1 MKTKAH
7 ALPVYLLFLSSLA
20 GNTLYA
26 GTPSANPFTSTLD
39 GGVTVSFTT
48 ASSNLCSDLKLMP
61 NVSNDFSGDGFALR
75 IKNHITSG
83 EGSPMFFYLN
93 ETDSDRVTA
102 KANGSY
108 TLYSVA
114 GEVSSC
120 TYRTGDNALVLP
132 AGFDGYIYVPYDGL
146 EIKSGYGTGDKVMD
160 YSSVYAVYLEV
171 NTHYDAFSNFSLG
184 GIEVLKDNSSRK
196 VLDPSLLNDLTYSNY
211 YCKDYNGEYIVIDH
225 KSVGTGDVATSIDY
239 SKVALSDNLN
249 GGLQVSYNGAES
261 DIIAQWAICPSVRD
275 YGTDTDSIAI
285 RIKNQTS
292 ISTPITIALKNRRG
306 ISFAVNKETGLNV
319 CFKEKGGALS
329 INSWRGWDSAV
340 VIPSGFDGW
349 MILPLDIF
357 MTGTVADPSDVKQ
370 IAFSTSVYKSYDAF
384 TSLTLGDAELIK
396 DDETVTSLINTSTLS
411 DDDFSSAYVKI
422 ANEDYIKFE
431 RYTESKQVAER
442 KGDVKY
448 LERISHVSD
457 DTELNSEFP
466 VWSGGSKLTNTLVDT
481 YGGHKGIRVDIGEV
495 IANNNIYGSFDVFP
509 KYYTEDWT
517 NWADGGEEGKEK
529 AKGVTCYLKNLSRKE
544 ITINVEFEER
554 TKVNGESVAERWN
567 VQLGAMLMY
576 YDINTKQEF
585 IRMAKPSIVI
595 PVGFEG
601 YIRVDF
607 TQYSVPSWC
616 TVGDMQL
623 DLNAT
628 MSGIFV
634 TTDCSNNEGLS
645 FVISDFGIYFNDT
658 KINTLFE
665 TSDKSI
671 QANMED

>member
-1 MKTKAH
+1 MKTKVH
-7 ALPVYLLFLSSLA
+7 TLPVYLLFLSSLA

-26 GTPSANPFTSTLD
+26 SAPSINPFSSTLD
-39 GGVTVSFTT
+39 GGVTVSFKT

-61 NVSNDFSGDGFALR
+61 NVSSDFTGDGFALR

-83 EGSPMFFYLN
+83 DGSPMFLYLN
-93 ETDSDRVTA
+93 ETDSDRVNA

-108 TLYSVA
+108 TLYSTS
-114 GEVSSC
+114 GEVTSC
-120 TYRTGDNALVLP
+120 TYRSGDNALILP
-132 AGFDGYIYVPYDGL
+132 ASFDGYIYVPYDGL
-146 EIKSGYGTGDKVMD
+146 EIKSGYGKGDKVMD

-171 NTHYDAFSNFSLG
+171 NTYYDAFSNFSLG
-184 GIEVLKDNSSRK
+184 GIEVLKDNEARK
-196 VLDPSLLNDLTYSNY
+196 VLDPTLLNDLTYSNY
-211 YCKDYNGEYIVIDH
+211 YCKDYNGEYIILEH
-225 KSVGTGDVATSIDY
+225 KSVGTGDVSTSIDY
-239 SKVALSDNLN
+239 SKVALSENLN

-261 DIIAQWAICPSVRD
+261 DIIAQWGISPSLRD
-275 YGTDTDSIAI
+275 YGTDTDSLAI

-306 ISFAVNKETGLNV
+306 ISFAVNKDTGFNV
-319 CFKEKGGALS
+319 CFKEKDGVLS
-329 INSWRGWDSAV
+329 INSWRSWDSAV

-370 IAFSTSVYKSYDAF
+370 ITFSTSVYKSYDAF
-384 TSLTLGDAELIK
+384 TSLTVGDVQLIK
-396 DDETVTSLINTSTLS
+396 DDESVDTLIDTSSLS
-411 DDDFSSAYVKI
+411 DDDFSSTYVKI

-431 RYTESKQVAER
+431 RYTESKLVAER

-448 LERISHVSD
+448 LERINHVSN

-466 VWSGGSKLTNTLVDT
+466 VWSGGSKLTTTLVDT
-481 YGGHKGIRVDIGEV
+481 YDEHKGIRVDIGEV
-495 IANNNIYGSFDVFP
+495 ITNNNIYGSFDVFP

-517 NWADGGEEGKEK
+517 NWADGGEEKNQE
-529 AKGVTCYLKNLSRKE
+529 AKGITCYLKNLSRKE

-554 TKVNGESVAERWN
+554 TKVNGESVVERWN

-601 YIRVDF
+601 YIRIDF
-607 TQYSVPSWC
+607 SQYSVPAWC

-645 FVISDFGIYFNDT
+645 FVISDFGVYFNET

>member
-1 MKTKAH
+1 MKTKVH
-7 ALPVYLLFLSSLA
+7 TLPVYLLFLSSLA

-26 GTPSANPFTSTLD
+26 SAPSINPFSSTLD
-39 GGVTVSFTT
+39 GGVTVSFKT

-61 NVSNDFSGDGFALR
+61 NVSSDFTGDGFALR

-83 EGSPMFFYLN
+83 DGSPMFLYLN
-93 ETDSDRVTA
+93 ETDSDRVNA

-108 TLYSVA
+108 TLYSTS
-114 GEVSSC
+114 GEVTSC
-120 TYRTGDNALVLP
+120 TYRSGDNALILP
-132 AGFDGYIYVPYDGL
+132 ASFDGYIYVPYDGL

-171 NTHYDAFSNFSLG
+171 NTYYDAFSNFSLG
-184 GIEVLKDNSSRK
+184 GIEVLKDNEARK
-196 VLDPSLLNDLTYSNY
+196 VLDPTLLNDLTYSNY
-211 YCKDYNGEYIVIDH
+211 YCKDYNGEYIILEH
-225 KSVGTGDVATSIDY
+225 KSVGTGDVSTSIDY
-239 SKVALSDNLN
+239 SKVALSENLN

-261 DIIAQWAICPSVRD
+261 DIIAQWGISPSLRD
-275 YGTDTDSIAI
+275 YGTDTDSLAI

-306 ISFAVNKETGLNV
+306 ISFAVNKDTGFNV
-319 CFKEKGGALS
+319 CFKEKDGVLS
-329 INSWRGWDSAV
+329 INSWRSWDSAV

-370 IAFSTSVYKSYDAF
+370 IIFSTSVYKSYDAF
-384 TSLTLGDAELIK
+384 TSLTVGDVQLIK
-396 DDETVTSLINTSTLS
+396 DDESVDTLIDTSSLS
-411 DDDFSSAYVKI
+411 DDDFASTYVKI

-431 RYTESKQVAER
+431 RYTESKLVAER

-448 LERISHVSD
+448 LERINHVSD

-466 VWSGGSKLTNTLVDT
+466 VWSGGSKLTTTLVDT
-481 YGGHKGIRVDIGEV
+481 YDEHKGIRVDIGEV
-495 IANNNIYGSFDVFP
+495 ITNNNIYGSFDVFP

-517 NWADGGEEGKEK
+517 NWADGGEEKNQE
-529 AKGVTCYLKNLSRKE
+529 AKGITCYLKNLSRKE

-601 YIRVDF
+601 YIRIDF
-607 TQYSVPSWC
+607 SQYSVPAWC

-645 FVISDFGIYFNDT
+645 FVISDFGVYFNET

>member
-1 MKTKAH
+1 MKTKVH
-7 ALPVYLLFLSSLA
+7 TLPVYLLFLSSLA

-26 GTPSANPFTSTLD
+26 SAPSINPFSSTLD
-39 GGVTVSFTT
+39 GGVTVSFKT

-61 NVSNDFSGDGFALR
+61 NVSSDFTGDGFALR

-83 EGSPMFFYLN
+83 DGSPMFLYLN
-93 ETDSDRVTA
+93 ETDSDRVNA

-108 TLYSVA
+108 TLYSTS
-114 GEVSSC
+114 GEVTSC
-120 TYRTGDNALVLP
+120 TYRSGDNALILP
-132 AGFDGYIYVPYDGL
+132 ASFDGYIYVPYDGL

-171 NTHYDAFSNFSLG
+171 NTYYDAFSNFSLG
-184 GIEVLKDNSSRK
+184 GIEVLKDNEARK
-196 VLDPSLLNDLTYSNY
+196 VLDSTLLNDLTYSNY
-211 YCKDYNGEYIVIDH
+211 YCKDYNGEYIILEH
-225 KSVGTGDVATSIDY
+225 KSVGTGDVSTSIDY
-239 SKVALSDNLN
+239 NKVALSENLN

-261 DIIAQWAICPSVRD
+261 DIIAQWGISPSLRD
-275 YGTDTDSIAI
+275 YGTDTDSLAI

-306 ISFAVNKETGLNV
+306 ISFAVNKDTGFNV
-319 CFKEKGGALS
+319 CFKEKDGVLS
-329 INSWRGWDSAV
+329 INSWRSWDSAV

-357 MTGTVADPSDVKQ
+357 MTGTVTDPSDVKQ
-370 IAFSTSVYKSYDAF
+370 IIFSTSVYKSYDAF
-384 TSLTLGDAELIK
+384 TSLTVGDVQLIK
-396 DDETVTSLINTSTLS
+396 DDESVDTLIDTSSLS
-411 DDDFSSAYVKI
+411 DDDFASTYVKI

-431 RYTESKQVAER
+431 RYTESKLVAER

-448 LERISHVSD
+448 LERINHVSD

-466 VWSGGSKLTNTLVDT
+466 VWSGGSKLTTTLVDT
-481 YGGHKGIRVDIGEV
+481 YDEHKGIRVDIGEV
-495 IANNNIYGSFDVFP
+495 ITNNNIYGSFDVFP

-517 NWADGGEEGKEK
+517 NWADGGEEKNQE
-529 AKGVTCYLKNLSRKE
+529 AKGITCYLKNLSRKE

-601 YIRVDF
+601 YIRIDF
-607 TQYSVPSWC
+607 SQYSVPAWC

-645 FVISDFGIYFNDT
+645 FVISDFGVYFNET

>member
-7 ALPVYLLFLSSLA
+7 SFPIYLLFLSSLT

-26 GTPSANPFTSTLD
+26 SLPTSNPFTSTLD
-39 GGVTVSFTT
+39 GGVTVSFKT

-75 IKNHITSG
+75 IKNNITSG
-83 EGSPMFFYLN
+83 NGSPMFLYIN

-102 KANGSY
+102 KKDGSY
-108 TLYSVA
+108 TLYSVS
-114 GEVSSC
+114 GDVTSC
-120 TYRTGDNALVLP
+120 TYRDGDNALILP
-132 AGFDGYIYVPYDGL
+132 ASFDGYIYVPYDGL
-146 EIKSGYGTGDKVMD
+146 EIKSGYGTGNGVMD
-160 YSSVYAVYLEV
+160 YSNVYAVYLEV
-171 NTHYDAFSNFSLG
+171 NTYYDAFSNFSLG
-184 GIEVLKDNSSRK
+184 GIEVMKDGTARK
-196 VLDPSLLNDLTYSNY
+196 ALDPSLLNDLTYSNY
-211 YCKDYNGEYIVIDH
+211 YCKDYNGEYIVLEH
-225 KSVGTGDVATSIDY
+225 KSVGTGDISTSIDY

-249 GGLQVSYNGAES
+249 GGLQVSYNGAET
-261 DIIAQWAICPSVRD
+261 DIIAQWAICPSIRD
-275 YGTDTDSIAI
+275 YGTDSDSLAI

-306 ISFAVNKETGLNV
+306 ISFAVNKDTELNICYKDKDGV
-319 CFKEKGGALS
+319 LS
-329 INSWRGWDSAV
+329 INSWRSWDSAV

-349 MILPLDIF
+349 MIMPLGIF
-357 MTGTVADPSDVKQ
+357 KTGTVVDPTDVKQ
-370 IAFSTSVYKSYDAF
+370 ITFSTSVFKSYDAF
-384 TSLTLGDAELIK
+384 TSLTVGDVELIK
-396 DDETVTSLINTSTLS
+396 EDGSVTSLIKTSELS
-411 DDDFSSAYVKI
+411 DDDFSSTYVKVL
-422 ANEDYIKFE
+422 NEDYIKFE
-431 RYTESKQVAER
+431 RYTESQLVAER

-448 LERISHVSD
+448 LERIAHVTND
-457 DTELNSEFP
+457 AELNTEFP

-481 YGGHKGIRVDIGEV
+481 FDDHKGIRVDIGEV

-517 NWADGGEEGKEK
+517 NWADGGEEKNQK

-554 TKVNGESVAERWN
+554 TNVNGESIAERWN

-601 YIRVDF
+601 YIRIDF
-607 TQYSVPSWC
+607 SQYSVPTWC

-628 MSGIFV
+628 MSGFFV

-645 FVISDFGIYFNDT
+645 FVISDFGIYFNET

-665 TSDKSI
+665 TSNKSI

>member
-7 ALPVYLLFLSSLA
+7 TLPVYLLFLSSLA

-26 GTPSANPFTSTLD
+26 SAPSINPFSSTLD
-39 GGVTVSFTT
+39 GGVTVSFKT

-61 NVSNDFSGDGFALR
+61 NVSSDFTGDGFALR

-83 EGSPMFFYLN
+83 DGSPMFLYLN
-93 ETDSDRVTA
+93 ETDSDRVNA

-108 TLYSVA
+108 TLYSTS
-114 GEVSSC
+114 GEVTSC
-120 TYRTGDNALVLP
+120 TYRNGDNALILP
-132 AGFDGYIYVPYDGL
+132 ASFDGYIYVPYDGL

-171 NTHYDAFSNFSLG
+171 NTYYDAFSNFSLG
-184 GIEVLKDNSSRK
+184 GIEVLKDNAARK
-196 VLDPSLLNDLTYSNY
+196 VLDPTLLNDLTYSNY
-211 YCKDYNGEYIVIDH
+211 YCKDYNGEYIILDH
-225 KSVGTGDVATSIDY
+225 KSVGTGDVSTSIDY
-239 SKVALSDNLN
+239 SKVALSENLN

-261 DIIAQWAICPSVRD
+261 DIIAQWGICPSLRD
-275 YGTDTDSIAI
+275 YGTDTDSLAI

-319 CFKEKGGALS
+319 CFKEKGGVLS
-329 INSWRGWDSAV
+329 INSWRSWDSAV

-370 IAFSTSVYKSYDAF
+370 ITFSTSVYKSYDAF
-384 TSLTLGDAELIK
+384 TSLTVGDVQLIK
-396 DDETVTSLINTSTLS
+396 DDESVDTLIDASSLS
-411 DDDFSSAYVKI
+411 DDDFASTYVKI

-431 RYTESKQVAER
+431 RYTESKLVAER

-448 LERISHVSD
+448 LERINHVSN

-466 VWSGGSKLTNTLVDT
+466 VWSGGSKLTTTLVDT
-481 YGGHKGIRVDIGEV
+481 YDEHKGIRVDIGEV

-517 NWADGGEEGKEK
+517 NWADGGEEKNQE
-529 AKGVTCYLKNLSRKE
+529 AKGITCYLKNLSRKE

-567 VQLGAMLMY
+567 VQLGSMLMY

-601 YIRVDF
+601 YIRIDF
-607 TQYSVPSWC
+607 SQYSVPSWC

-645 FVISDFGIYFNDT
+645 FVISDFGVYFNET